1 MEFSAD
7 IKAIGDQIAG
17 LKISQAVEL
26 AKYLEDV
33 HQIKPAAGGAVMAMP
48 AAGPAVA
55 EKPAEKTEFTV
66 VLEGF
71 DPAKKIQVIK
81 VVREIAS
88 LGLAEAKAFVEGAP
102 KNVKENVSKE
112 DADKVK
118 EKIESAG
125 GKVAIK

>member
-7 IKAIGDQIAG
+7 IKSLGDQIAG

-48 AAGPAVA
+48 MAAAPV
-55 EKPAEKTEFTV
+55 EKQTEFTV

-125 GKVAIK
+125 G